1 MMLKYLLLGMAAAMI
16 AVPVRAQAAEL
27 SCAMSPAEQ
36 QKFIAAG
43 LPDNAKQVMH
53 LIVDKHAHKVTVWE
67 TAPGASD
74 VSKATYKAK
83 FKGAVA
89 AWAIGD
95 IKDGPQAH
103 DTFDTQTNT
112 LTTID
117 PMGDA
122 TQWNCSAG

>member
-1 MMLKYLLLGMAAAMI
+1 MLKYLLLGVSAAF
-16 AVPVRAQAAEL
+16 VSAQALAQPGEL

-43 LPDNAKQVMH
+43 LPDNAKQMMH
-53 LIVDKHAHKVTVWE
+53 LIVDKKAHKITVWE
-67 TAPGASD
+67 TVPGASD

-83 FKGAVA
+83 FNGAVA

-95 IKDGPQAH
+95 IKDGPQAQDSL
-103 DTFDTQTNT
+103 DTHTNI
-112 LTTID
+112 LTTTD

-122 TQWNCSAG
+122 TQWNCSAS